1 MEEKTTKGLK
11 EQRERRKRI
20 NCMKMGIITS
30 IFVSSSSP
38 VNGSSNKSI
47 SDLVRSARKIA
58 VRRFI
63 PPLKV
68 DTGRFKHSSGS
79 RRHIVVRISS
89 MENSEDFPFCTI
101 ITFSKGENVG
111 QSRSSW
117 KTVEIRRG
125 RETSLSEPK
134 PEPELAFQT
143 ISPSSA
149 FSNPIRMRN
158 KVVFPVPEG
167 LIRQ

>member
-1 MEEKTTKGLK
+1 
-11 EQRERRKRI
+11 
-20 NCMKMGIITS
+20 
-30 IFVSSSSP
+30 
-38 VNGSSNKSI
+38 
-47 SDLVRSARKIA
+47 
-58 VRRFI
+58 
-63 PPLKV
+63 
-68 DTGRFKHSSGS
+68 
-79 RRHIVVRISS
+79 

-125 RETSLSEPK
+125 RETSLSEPEPK
-134 PEPELAFQT
+134 QEPELALQT

-167 LIRQ
+167 LIPVQRKVHIFQNGQGIIRFPQVFNNDLFHISAVLSLIMLGKLIQKLRL